1 MKGDASRLLARAE
14 ARWGQVAHEMPHLGR
29 ALGLQR
35 RTLGAQFPL
44 LSSAVAVISAWP
56 LPAESEILARLA
68 SGRPVVLGDV
78 PAVPR
83 DLVMPAATDLARA
96 IAAETGMAAAARVA
110 DALAGGVVDAVRL
123 LALVHQR
130 DLAAVRTLASAHRLV
145 LDVVWLTGE
154 IIAGPF
160 AHLQQ
165 RLALREDDGAGPV
178 REALAGWVT
187 GRCPACGSPPALAEV
202 FAGERLARC
211 GFCGCAWRPRP
222 DRCVHCAAGPPD
234 FATVVPDRT
243 RPGRRLEV
251 CRGCGGYLKTLD
263 VAQPAPFPLTAIEDL
278 ASSDLDAAAAHH
290 GFSRSPGPGR
300 H

>member
-1 MKGDASRLLARAE
+1 
-14 ARWGQVAHEMPHLGR
+14 
-29 ALGLQR
+29 
-35 RTLGAQFPL
+35 
-44 LSSAVAVISAWP
+44 
-56 LPAESEILARLA
+56 
-68 SGRPVVLGDV
+68 
-78 PAVPR
+78 
-83 DLVMPAATDLARA
+83 MPAAIDLARA
-96 IAAETGMAAAARVA
+96 IAAETGMAAASRVA
-110 DALAGGVVDAVRL
+110 DALAGGVVDAARL

-130 DLAAVRTLASAHRLV
+130 DLAGARALASSHGLV

-154 IIAGPF
+154 IVAAPF

-165 RLALREDDGAGPV
+165 RTALREDDGAGPV
-178 REALAGWVT
+178 REALAGWGA

-222 DRCVHCAAGPPD
+222 DRCVYCASSTPA
-234 FATVVPDRT
+234 FSTVVPDRT
-243 RPGRRLEV
+243 RPGRRLEL

-263 VAQPAPFPLTAIEDL
+263 VAQPTPFPLTAIEDL

-290 GFSRSPGPGR
+290 GFSRSPRPAR